1 VLWRYLASREDRSP
15 NAYLFTTRHGGR
27 IDRHNLR
34 RMVQRVAKRAGVPW
48 ATVHRFRHTFA
59 LQFLRNGAN
68 VFALKEALGHESM
81 TMVLRYLDLAQ
92 ANVKEAHRV
101 ASPVANWVL

>member
-1 VLWRYLASREDRSP
+1 M
-15 NAYLFTTRHGGR
+15 N
-27 IDRHNLR
+27 RHNLR
-34 RMVQRVAKRAGVPW
+34 HMVQGVARRAGVQR

-92 ANVKEAHRV
+92 ADVKEAHRV